1 MSEFRQNM
9 STGEWVIIAPERAK
23 RPVDYQ
29 NRKSCPAVEE
39 NHENCPFCPG
49 NEHLCQTPVYELSD
63 GRSWSLRVVPNVYAA
78 VNRKVP
84 PVRERHG
91 LYLCTSGYGAA
102 EVLIESSDHSTDLA
116 HMPIPHV
123 EEIIKAYRFR
133 FNELSEDPHIA
144 IVNIFK
150 NHGAGA
156 GASLAHPH
164 SQIIATMVAPPHV
177 TDQIFYAKRAFNT
190 WGRCVYC
197 DMLEEE
203 LRTRERVVMETAH
216 FVAFCPFAS
225 KYPYE
230 LRILPKRHSAIF
242 GAITAEEE
250 RDLAIVLHKV
260 LLKLYLLLGN
270 PDYNYYIRS
279 VSSSDG
285 QVQYYH
291 WHLAITPRLSQQAG
305 FELGTRIYINSSSPE
320 ECASQ
325 LREQHTPHES
335 ALPEKKSFGDA

>member
-9 STGEWVIIAPERAK
+9 ATGEWVIIAPERAK
-23 RPVDYQ
+23 RPVDYHP
-29 NRKSCPAVEE
+29 KSPRQRPAP
-39 NHENCPFCPG
+39 HSASCPFCLG
-49 NEHLCQTPVYELSD
+49 NEHMCQAAVYEID
-63 GRSWSLRVVPNVYAA
+63 GAHQWSLRVVPNIYAA

-84 PVRERHG
+84 PVREKHG
-91 LYLCTSGYGAA
+91 LYLRTAGYGAA
-102 EVLIESSDHSTDLA
+102 EVLIESPDHSTDIA
-116 HMPIPHV
+116 YMPVPQI

-133 FNELSEDPHIA
+133 FNELSDDPHIA

-156 GASLAHPH
+156 GASLEHPH

-177 TDQIFYAKRAFNT
+177 TDQIYYAKRAFNT

-197 DMLEEE
+197 DILEEE
-203 LRTRERVVMETAH
+203 LRTKERLVIETSH
-216 FVAFCPFAS
+216 FVVLCPFAS

-230 LRILPKRHSAIF
+230 LRILPRRHSSIF
-242 GAITAEEE
+242 GSITAEEE
-250 RDLAIVLHKV
+250 RDFAIVLQQT
-260 LLKLYLLLGN
+260 LRKLSLLLDN

-305 FELGTRIYINSSSPE
+305 FELGTRIYINTSSPE
-320 ECASQ
+320 DCATQ
-325 LREQHTPHES
+325 LREQATP
-335 ALPEKKSFGDA
+335 AAQTLPE

>member
-1 MSEFRQNM
+1 MSEFRLNM

-29 NRKSCPAVEE
+29 NRSICPPPESHSA
-39 NHENCPFCPG
+39 NCPFCPG
-49 NEHLCQTPVYELSD
+49 NEHMCQPAVYEVGEGD
-63 GRSWSLRVVPNVYAA
+63 RWSLRVVPNIYAA
-78 VNRKVP
+78 VNRSVP

-91 LYLCTSGYGAA
+91 LYLRTSGYGTA
-102 EVLIESSDHSTDLA
+102 EVLVESSEHNADLA
-116 HMPIPHV
+116 HLPIPQV
-123 EEIIKAYRFR
+123 EEIVKAYRHR

-177 TDQIFYAKRAFNT
+177 TDQIFYAKRSFNT
-190 WGRCVYC
+190 WGHCVYC
-197 DMLEEE
+197 DMIEEE
-203 LRTRERVVMETAH
+203 LRTRERIVMETAH

-230 LRILPKRHSAIF
+230 LRVFPKRHSAIF
-242 GAITAEEE
+242 GAITAAEEH
-250 RDLAIVLHKV
+250 DFAIVLHNV

-279 VSSSDG
+279 VASSDG

-320 ECASQ
+320 VCAAE
-325 LREQHTPHES
+325 LRAQHIAHGTG
-335 ALPEKKSFGDA
+335 AV